1 MVLLGGEGRGPFGF
15 WAPWEGRGGQGIR
28 KAPELL
34 SLAQGT
40 CLWSPE
46 QRLLKKQSS
55 LRLGQA

>member
-1 MVLLGGEGRGPFGF
+1 MGSGSY
-15 WAPWEGRGGQGIR
+15 GRGGEAGCKKSIR
-28 KAPELL
+28 AL

-40 CLWSPE
+40 TLVPG